1 MSSSTFYAS
10 LPPVR
15 EFGRLTD
22 PAAFAPLPDDW
33 LLCCTDIVNSTGLV
47 AAGQYKTVNM
57 IGAAVIA
64 AMRNALGAEAFPYIF
79 GGDGAAFAVPPGR
92 RDDAEQVL
100 AALRHWT
107 RAEFDVTLRAAL
119 LPLTRIRAERLDVRI
134 ARYAVSEHADFAMFS
149 GGGLAW
155 AETRMKAGDF
165 AVPDMPQVA
174 PPDLT
179 GLSCRWSSTPAQH
192 GIILSLLAQPRPGTD
207 PQTFARLSQ
216 QLLELARE
224 LDNSGHP
231 IPVTGPQLRFPSSG
245 MPIELHTMGGKLPL
259 WLKKPYLF
267 LAHAFSAFLMYSKW
281 RVGNFDPVHYL
292 SMLRANSDFRKF
304 DDGLKMTL
312 DCTPAVR
319 DQIRQLLQQ
328 AAADGLIQFGLHEQD
343 AALLTCI
350 VPSAAADDHVHF
362 VDGAAGGY
370 TQAAAN
376 MAAAFATDTS
386 ADSR

>member
-1 MSSSTFYAS
+1 MSSSSFYAS

-15 EFGRLTD
+15 EFDHLTD

-47 AAGQYKTVNM
+47 AAGRYKTVNM

-64 AMRNALGAEAFPYIF
+64 AMRNALGAESFPYIF
-79 GGDGAAFAVPPGR
+79 GGDGAAFAVPPSHHE
-92 RDDAEQVL
+92 DARQVL

-119 LPLTRIRAERLDVRI
+119 LPLTRIRAEGLDVRI

-155 AETRMKAGDF
+155 AESRMKAGDF

-207 PQTFARLSQ
+207 PQAFARLSQ
-216 QLLELARE
+216 QLLELAAE

-231 IPVTGPQLRFPSSG
+231 IPVAGPRLRFFSAGLS
-245 MPIELHTMGGKLPL
+245 IEARSPRGATPL
-259 WLKKPYLF
+259 VLRKFLLF
-267 LAHAFSAFLMYSKW
+267 FHFAFSWFLMFTKW
-281 RVGNFDPVHYL
+281 QAGNFDPVHYL

-312 DCTPAVR
+312 DCTPAIR
-319 DQIRQLLQQ
+319 DRIQQLLQQ
-328 AAADGLIQFGLHEQD
+328 AAQEGLIQFGLHEQD

-350 VPSAAADDHVHF
+350 VPSALADDHVHF
-362 VDGAAGGY
+362 VDGASGGY

-376 MAAAFATDTS
+376 MAAAFASD
-386 ADSR
+386 ADASSR